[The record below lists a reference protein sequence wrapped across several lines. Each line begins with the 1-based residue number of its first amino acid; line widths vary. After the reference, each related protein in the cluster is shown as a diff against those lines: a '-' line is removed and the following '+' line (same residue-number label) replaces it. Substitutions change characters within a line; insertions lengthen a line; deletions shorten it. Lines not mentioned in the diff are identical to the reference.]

1 MENVQKKQ
9 NLYDKM
15 SLSESTLSIFI
26 VFGLIL
32 TAIAMGLGYFNGN
45 SGGNA
50 VPAGIERNEESE
62 SADGVFAKEDGRQH
76 TINETEKLD
85 EATE

>member
-1 MENVQKKQ
+1 MENVRKKE

-32 TAIAMGLGYFNGN
+32 TALAMGLGYFNGN
-45 SGGNA
+45 GST
-50 VPAGIERNEESE
+50 VPVGIERREENE
-62 SADGVFAKEDGRQH
+62 SADGVFAKEDGRPH
-76 TINETEKLD
+76 PENETEKLD